1 MEAVAAVLALA
12 FIAWAGWLARSSAD
26 ESAARARARRLEPA
40 KPSSWQGSAEQTQ
53 LHAADN
59 IRRWS

>member
-1 MEAVAAVLALA
+1 MEAVAAILAAVFLL
-12 FIAWAGWLARSSAD
+12 WALQQGRRSAN
-26 ESAARARARRLEPA
+26 ESLERARTRRHEPV